1 MKTVH
6 SLKVPRKLRR
16 PPKFADKLNCYHLAK
31 TRTEKAC
38 LLYEFPFNLNPSDIS
53 DNAQTWTRD
62 SSSCSIIT
70 KGPVSSIFK
79 KINGILGAVK
89 QSPPNICYIA
99 SQNNVWKKYKNVVWE
114 TQQQL
119 SLKSCLATK
128 RRYVVC
134 PVASD
139 NRIIRLF

>member
-6 SLKVPRKLRR
+6 SLKVPRKFRR

-99 SQNNVWKKYKNVVWE
+99 SQNNVWKKYQKICMRN
-114 TQQQL
+114 TATTLLKKL
-119 SLKSCLATK
+119 SG
-128 RRYVVC
+128 Y
-134 PVASD
+134 
-139 NRIIRLF
+139 

>member
-1 MKTVH
+1 M
-6 SLKVPRKLRR
+6 
-16 PPKFADKLNCYHLAK
+16 
-31 TRTEKAC
+31 
-38 LLYEFPFNLNPSDIS
+38 FNNYK
-53 DNAQTWTRD
+53 R
-62 SSSCSIIT
+62 
-70 KGPVSSIFK
+70 PVSSIFK
-79 KINGILGAVK
+79 KINGTLGAVK
-89 QSPPNICYIA
+89 QSPPNICYIT

-134 PVASD
+134 LVASD